1 MPTNGRPEFVRHALA
16 SIGRQDYPAELV
28 EVVIVDDSPAALR
41 VDGLAAGAQ
50 RVGNVSVVYVVL
62 SEQRSIGAK
71 RNEAVRRATGEVAVH
86 WDDDDIYAEGRL
98 RAQVAP
104 IVRGEADVTLLEH
117 QLTYFM
123 DRDELYAAAMPW
135 KEDVSTWGPHFGTL
149 SYRRSLV
156 VGGVEFPDASE
167 AEDYGFAQRVVEAGA
182 RLLVLAPPRGGPL
195 QTGAAGG
202 AARLFVCVRHGSNTW
217 AWALASG
224 GRRTRATRT

>member
-1 MPTNGRPEFVRHALA
+1 MVAAEAANTKRLTAERDAAAFLGSLTAMHARVTAHGDIEQRLDEGGGFVKIRNFMPEAVAEHALA

-86 WDDDDIYAEGRL
+86 WDDDDIFAEGRL

-135 KEDVSTWGPHFGTL
+135 KEDVSTWGP
-149 SYRRSLV
+149 
-156 VGGVEFPDASE
+156 P
-167 AEDYGFAQRVVEAGA
+167 
-182 RLLVLAPPRGGPL
+182 APPPSSPRRCRP
-195 QTGAAGG
+195 
-202 AARLFVCVRHGSNTW
+202 CP
-217 AWALASG
+217 
-224 GRRTRATRT
+224 RRT

>member
-1 MPTNGRPEFVRHALA
+1 M
-16 SIGRQDYPAELV
+16 
-28 EVVIVDDSPAALR
+28 
-41 VDGLAAGAQ
+41 
-50 RVGNVSVVYVVL
+50 YVVL

-86 WDDDDIYAEGRL
+86 WDDDDIFAEGRL

-182 RLLVLAPPRGGPL
+182 RLLLRCDRHLPRRYCKCRSDTQLASS
-195 QTGAAGG
+195 
-202 AARLFVCVRHGSNTW
+202 SN
-217 AWALASG
+217 ACALAAQFL
-224 GRRTRATRT
+224 RPR